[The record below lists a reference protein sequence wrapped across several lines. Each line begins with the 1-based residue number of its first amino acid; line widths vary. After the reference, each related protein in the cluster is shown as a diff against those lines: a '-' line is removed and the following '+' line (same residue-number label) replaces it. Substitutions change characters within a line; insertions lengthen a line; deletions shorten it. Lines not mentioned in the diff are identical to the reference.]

1 LRLKIEAFKN
11 MQKCPVCESETSREF
26 GTKDN
31 FRLLTCAGCKSVYAV
46 ELSSSAREPS
56 SYDDFYEESSIIIP
70 EFTHQILDG
79 FVETL
84 EPFRQNNRFLD
95 VGCGAGTLLQAAER
109 ANWAAEGVEVSR
121 SSVENVR
128 KLGLKVF
135 HGTLEEANFPDD
147 YFDVIAAIEV
157 IEHVLE
163 PKPLV
168 GEIARI
174 LRPGGLFW
182 GSTPHGRG
190 VSAKTVGTDWS
201 AVCPPDHLQLFS
213 ASGMKNMFRQAGFS
227 KIQIDTHGVNPFE
240 IIEIWR
246 KRLSKSSGEKDAV
259 KTDAPDFNVLESS
272 YKLNESFTK
281 SRWRKSLKSV
291 LNEMLSVTRLG
302 DSIKFRAVK

>member
-1 LRLKIEAFKN
+1 MGRKI
-11 MQKCPVCESETSREF
+11 MQKCPVCESQASREF
-26 GTKDN
+26 GTKDG
-31 FRLLTCAGCKSVYAV
+31 FQLLTCAGCKSLYAV

-56 SYDDFYEESSIIIP
+56 SYDEFYSEGNVIIP

-84 EPFRQNNRFLD
+84 EPFRQNNRLLD
-95 VGCGAGTLLQAAER
+95 VGCGMGTLLQAAER
-109 ANWAAEGVEVSR
+109 ADWTAEGVEVSR
-121 SSVENVR
+121 TSVEQVR
-128 KLGLKVF
+128 KAGLKVF
-135 HGTLEEANFPDD
+135 HGTLEEAQFPDD
-147 YFDVIAAIEV
+147 YFDVVASIEV

-163 PKPLV
+163 PRPLV
-168 GEIARI
+168 EEIVRI

-190 VSAKTVGTDWS
+190 ISARAVGTDWS

-213 ASGMKNMFRQAGFS
+213 AHGIKNMFRQAGFS
-227 KIQIDTHGVNPFE
+227 EVRIDTHGVNPFE
-240 IIEIWR
+240 IIQVWR
-246 KRLSKSSGEKDAV
+246 KRRSGTAGENEAAESA
-259 KTDAPDFNVLESS
+259 APEFNVLESS

-291 LNEMLSVTRLG
+291 LNKMLSVTRLG